1 MQIVEVLIEY
11 ANRSLNR
18 PFSYLYKGKEKLE
31 KGIRVLVSFNHREI
45 VGYVLNVSFTNKT
58 EKQIEEESG
67 YQVSEIIDVI
77 DKSPILNEELLSL
90 LDEVS
95 NYYLAPKISVL
106 QVMLPPSLSPKRSS
120 LKAPK
125 IAYDQY
131 LEVIDDNED
140 DLTNKQIELLRF
152 IKQEGRVLKRDIKS
166 KSIIE
171 KLLEAERIQIVKE
184 EKRRLKIPD
193 YIYHEPPELT
203 SDQKA
208 VIDEF
213 NSSNDSVYL
222 LEGVTGSGKTEVYLA
237 LSEQVLKQ
245 GKSVLML
252 VPEISLTPMMVEYF
266 LHRFK
271 NDVAILHSE
280 LTPAV

>member
-18 PFSYLYKGKEKLE
+18 PFSYYYKGNKKLE
-31 KGIRVLVSFNHREI
+31 VGIRVLVSFNHREI
-45 VGYVLNVSFTNKT
+45 VGYVINVRTTDKT
-58 EKQIEEESG
+58 IEQIEEESG
-67 YQVSEIIDVI
+67 YSLTEIVDIIDQTPLL
-77 DKSPILNEELLSL
+77 DEELLAL

-95 NYYLAPKISVL
+95 DYYLAPKISVL
-106 QVMLPPSLSPKRSS
+106 QTMLPPSLSPRKSS

-131 LEVIDDNED
+131 LEVINED
-140 DLTNKQIELLRF
+140 EEGLTNKQIELLRF

-166 KSIIE
+166 KSIID
-171 KLLEAERIQIVKE
+171 KLLEQERIQIIKE

-193 YIYHEPPELT
+193 YIYEEPPELT
-203 SDQKA
+203 LDQKA

-213 NSSNDSVYL
+213 NNSNDAVYL

-237 LSEQVLKQ
+237 LSEQVLKA

-271 NDVAILHSE
+271 DDVAILHSE
-280 LTPAV
+280 L